1 MIKEKLFEIIY
12 YSCQNPAKTIVSC
25 LALLFV
31 SFLVASQFFDAPVV
45 ARALFVMGGL
55 LIIGPVRWAFL
66 TASNEIND
74 K

>member
-1 MIKEKLFEIIY
+1 MLKEKLFEIKD
-12 YSCQNPAKTIVSC
+12 YSCQNPAKTLVSC
-25 LALLFV
+25 LVLLFV
-31 SFLVASQFFDAPVV
+31 SFLVASQFFDVPVV

-55 LIIGPVRWAFL
+55 LFIGPVRWAFL